1 MKAVIVGFPPSGY
14 ALMRKMD
21 IDPKECLLVS
31 HVASVAKLVGL
42 RGIPV
47 YLTDDAPLLEHY
59 VSITEALQGYA
70 SLGIVVLNKE
80 GQYV

>member
-1 MKAVIVGFPPSGY
+1 
-14 ALMRKMD
+14 MRKMGLE
-21 IDPKECLLVS
+21 PKDCLLVS
-31 HVASVAKLVGL
+31 SVVSMPKILGL

-47 YLTDDAPLLEHY
+47 YLTDDAPLLEQY

-80 GQYV
+80 SQYV